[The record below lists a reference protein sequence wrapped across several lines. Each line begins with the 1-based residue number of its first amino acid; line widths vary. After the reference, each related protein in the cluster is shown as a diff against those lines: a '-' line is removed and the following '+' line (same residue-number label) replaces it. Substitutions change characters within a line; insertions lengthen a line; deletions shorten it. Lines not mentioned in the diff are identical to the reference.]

1 MCLPSS
7 RKAADS
13 LVSVKR
19 PVSAKLKAISLTALA
34 SASFFQIFQLYS
46 AAEKRA
52 ILDGS
57 DCCIGLSMTP
67 PIRLGSTPGCRNFS
81 PPPKIRCCLELSV
94 HGQLIQSWTGR
105 YVWPDASIF
114 CLSWVKK
121 FSETS
126 PQIFPPVRVIM
137 LLFGRLRFR
146 ERSSSSRPLPQYWL
160 GTKIISFFKPG

>member
-1 MCLPSS
+1 MKFVSFGASSTDSSSFTTRLSICWLIMCLPSS

-13 LVSVKR
+13 LVSIKR

-57 DCCIGLSMTP
+57 DCCIGLRMTP

-81 PPPKIRCCLELSV
+81 PPPKMRCCLELSV
-94 HGQLIQSWTGR
+94 HGQLIQS
-105 YVWPDASIF
+105 
-114 CLSWVKK
+114 
-121 FSETS
+121 
-126 PQIFPPVRVIM
+126 
-137 LLFGRLRFR
+137 
-146 ERSSSSRPLPQYWL
+146 
-160 GTKIISFFKPG
+160 